1 MLSGYNHDYFS
12 DKIGYFCGLQIEL
25 EANDLTCREKLIH
38 IGEVVKKVILA
49 IGLGTTMGRLKL
61 SLSNTFVLAN
71 VHMTT
76 HTHHP
81 QHQSFVLIP
90 PLQWLPRCWRP
101 ATQKRLSRDGGWSSA
116 ARWNRCWETE
126 SEILMLQ
133 VTNKVFPWPA
143 ISWYKDGA
151 LLSSQD
157 PRVTITSK
165 KYVSL
170 MSPSNQKVSSH
181 CKFDFSWR
189 KRSSLMVSSV
199 GAGDGGLY
207 RWKS

>member
-76 HTHHP
+76 HTHIILSISLLCWSLLCSGCP
-81 QHQSFVLIP
+81 GVEGR
-90 PLQWLPRCWRP
+90 PLKKGCRGTEAEAQLQGRIVAEKNRKWDLDVAGDQQGVPLAGDLLVQGRGSPVITRP
-101 ATQKRLSRDGGWSSA
+101 AGHHH
-116 ARWNRCWETE
+116 
-126 SEILMLQ
+126 LQ
-133 VTNKVFPWPA
+133 EVCV
-143 ISWYKDGA
+143 S
-151 LLSSQD
+151 
-157 PRVTITSK
+157 
-165 KYVSL
+165 YVSFKPE
-170 MSPSNQKVSSH
+170 SII
-181 CKFDFSWR
+181 
-189 KRSSLMVSSV
+189 SL
-199 GAGDGGLY
+199 
-207 RWKS
+207 

>member
-49 IGLGTTMGRLKL
+49 IGRGTTMGRLKL

-90 PLQWLPRCWRP
+90 SLQWLPRC
-101 ATQKRLSRDGGWSSA
+101 
-116 ARWNRCWETE
+116 
-126 SEILMLQ
+126 
-133 VTNKVFPWPA
+133 
-143 ISWYKDGA
+143 
-151 LLSSQD
+151 
-157 PRVTITSK
+157 
-165 KYVSL
+165 
-170 MSPSNQKVSSH
+170 
-181 CKFDFSWR
+181 
-189 KRSSLMVSSV
+189 
-199 GAGDGGLY
+199 
-207 RWKS
+207 

>member
-61 SLSNTFVLAN
+61 SLSNTFVFYPCKCPHDN
-71 VHMTT
+71 T
-76 HTHHP
+76 HT
-81 QHQSFVLIP
+81 S
-90 PLQWLPRCWRP
+90 
-101 ATQKRLSRDGGWSSA
+101 SSA
-116 ARWNRCWETE
+116 SVFCADPSFAVAAPVLKAGHSKKVVAGRRLKLSCKVESLLRKK

-170 MSPSNQKVSSH
+170 MSPSNQKVSFH
-181 CKFDFSWR
+181 YKFDFS
-189 KRSSLMVSSV
+189 
-199 GAGDGGLY
+199 
-207 RWKS
+207 